1 MPLFSRKSRCFS
13 GIALAVRATCLIALA
28 CAWTPHGQAQTS
40 VDEARLGRLLD
51 DILILDTHIDT
62 PRYILDGDYNFG
74 VENSSRET
82 DIPRLRRGRV
92 GAVFFGMP
100 ASPSLAPQHFT
111 ERILDQ
117 LDTIHETVRR
127 YPDDLEFAETAADIE
142 RIHKSGKI
150 AILASIEGG
159 RLIVDNL
166 HILRSY
172 RRLGVLYMTLSH
184 FGTNNWADSS
194 TDDAVHGGLSE
205 FGREVVREMN
215 RIGMMVDISHVSDET
230 ILDTLEVSRAPVI
243 ASHSSVRAFSDT
255 SRNLTDAMIR
265 AIAAKDGVIFINFH
279 AGYLN
284 QKAFDVYDRNTA
296 DRDRD
301 LAAMWS
307 QHGDDPNRFELDL
320 AIRARYAKK
329 MPPVSYEAIL
339 DHIDHIVKLVG
350 AEHVGFGSDFDGI
363 SAMVPEGMEDVS
375 KYPNLIRG
383 MMRKGYSDEDIR
395 KIAGENLLRVMR
407 AAEAVAEPR

>member
-1 MPLFSRKSRCFS
+1 MHPLVRL
-13 GIALAVRATCLIALA
+13 GPALLLLTFAISA
-28 CAWTPHGQAQTS
+28 PAQTP
-40 VDEARLGRLLD
+40 VDEQRFARLMD
-51 DILILDTHIDT
+51 DILIVDTHIDT
-62 PRYILDGDYNFG
+62 PRYILDEGYDFG
-74 VENSSRET
+74 IENKTRET

-100 ASPSLAPQHFT
+100 APASLAPAHFV
-111 ERILDQ
+111 ESILDQ
-117 LDTIHETVRR
+117 LDTIHEMARH
-127 YPDDLEFAETAADIE
+127 YPDDLEFARTAADIE
-142 RIHKSGKI
+142 RIHKAGKI

-159 RLIVDNL
+159 RLMVDDL
-166 HILRSY
+166 HILRDY
-172 RRLGVLYMTLSH
+172 YRLGVLYMTLSH

-194 TDDAVHGGLSE
+194 TDVAVHGGLSD
-205 FGREVVREMN
+205 FGRDVVREMN

-230 ILDTLEVSRAPVI
+230 ILDTLETTRAPVI
-243 ASHSSVRAFSDT
+243 ASHSSVKAFSNT
-255 SRNLTDAMIR
+255 PRNLSDAMIR
-265 AIAAKDGVIFINFH
+265 AIAANGGVIFINFH

-284 QKAFDVYDRNTA
+284 QRALEVYEKNQSA
-296 DRDRD
+296 RDRD
-301 LAAMWS
+301 LAAMWA
-307 QHGDDPNRFELDL
+307 QHRNDPAGPDLDL

-350 AEHVGFGSDFDGI
+350 PDHVGFGSDFDGI

-375 KYPNLIRG
+375 KYPSLIRG

-407 AAEAVAEPR
+407 QCEKVAAESR